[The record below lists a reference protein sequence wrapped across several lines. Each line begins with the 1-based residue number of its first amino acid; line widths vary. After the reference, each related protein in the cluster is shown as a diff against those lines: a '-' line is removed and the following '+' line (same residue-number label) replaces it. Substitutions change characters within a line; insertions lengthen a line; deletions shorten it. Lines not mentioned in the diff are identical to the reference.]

1 MKTTLKIL
9 VAVSGLAALGA
20 LSSCTTRIETPPT
33 MGVTTTTEAP
43 AYYGGTTTQQRTV
56 TTRY

>member
-1 MKTTLKIL
+1 MKTSLKIL
-9 VAVSGLAALGA
+9 VAASGLAAIGTLT
-20 LSSCTTRIETPPT
+20 SCTTRIETPPT

-43 AYYGGTTTQQRTV
+43 GYYGATTTQQRTV